1 MDTIDRI
8 RSLRE
13 DSDTNQSDIAKLLNI
28 GQKTYSDYETRKIR
42 IPLESVI
49 ILAKYYNVDMNYI
62 CGISDVK
69 KPFPNKWKA
78 AFRLLFN
85 CFLLYWSNR
94 KVLS

>member
-13 DSDTNQSDIAKLLNI
+13 DNDINQSDIAKILNV

-42 IPLESVI
+42 IPLDSVI

-62 CGISDVK
+62 CGISDIK
-69 KPFPNKWKA
+69 KPFPNK
-78 AFRLLFN
+78 
-85 CFLLYWSNR
+85 
-94 KVLS
+94 